1 MNTWVEWW
9 KIPLGEDENVHKPDP
24 RKVNRRYFD
33 NDIEAQKFTKRIG
46 DKGFHAKIKH
56 DRSL

>member
-33 NDIEAQKFTKRIG
+33 NDKEAEKFT
-46 DKGFHAKIKH
+46 
-56 DRSL
+56 

>member
-9 KIPLGEDENVHKPDP
+9 EIPIGEDVNVHKPDP